1 MATKNKYLVGLIFCF
16 LAFVGSCA
24 KFCKSTH
31 SIVNVIILFVIL
43 VLILVVAG
51 FCFIKYRELASI
63 DLYAERKAKISDLE
77 DQYNLFLFV
86 VDSIIE
92 TDVKNLLYEIN
103 EPGRPIMKATVHK
116 HNYLITFEQILND
129 VSQQSA
135 FVEPDE
141 FLTASC
147 LMYSLLSDLTVKV
160 KDSHTKRISLSN
172 KLKATIAFDCA
183 LEVVL
188 NTANVTNGI
197 SLEQIKDMPIYDNI
211 VCTLIKDYCV
221 SGIMYV
227 SQFANLLYLLVCQ
240 N

>member
-1 MATKNKYLVGLIFCF
+1 MATKNKYLVGLVFCF

-31 SIVNVIILFVIL
+31 TTINVMIFFVIL
-43 VLILVVAG
+43 VLISLVAV

-63 DLYAERKAKISDLE
+63 DFYVERKAKLSDLE

-103 EPGRPIMKATVHK
+103 EPGRPIMRATVHK
-116 HNYLITFEQILND
+116 HNYLITFAQILD
-129 VSQQSA
+129 DIKEQST

-141 FLTASC
+141 FLIASC
-147 LMYSLLSDLTVKV
+147 LMYSLLSDLAVKV

-183 LEVVL
+183 LEVAL
-188 NTANVTNGI
+188 KTGNVTNAL
-197 SLEQIKDMPIYDNI
+197 SLEQIKEMPIYDNI